1 MYTDQKQKP
10 TDVVQEKW
18 WSVTRRAIGPA
29 AIISAS
35 FVGPGTITTASVAGI
50 SYQYALLW
58 TLPVAGIMSFLFMDQ
73 TARIGIIAKKTLQE
87 ALYEI
92 TKDKIWRWPVAI
104 LVIAAIGIGNCA
116 FVIGNVT
123 GAALGIQGVVG
134 GPTQLWTVMT
144 GVISIGFLLAGSYKL
159 LERVLTGFVVI
170 MSVVFLI
177 TAIAIRPD
185 LGALFQGALFPVVP
199 PESFPLVIGLVGTT
213 ISSYQFFLHS
223 SAAKEHWNT
232 EADLKLARIDYFFSI
247 SLGILISMAIVV
259 TASAMYGTDLT
270 ISYGARELAE
280 QLKPTL
286 GSYAPIL
293 FSIGLFAASISSA
306 IPTAMAT
313 GWVFTGILGLNTR
326 LTSLPCRVTMVAF
339 IFVATYFATIGERPL
354 SMILFAQMTNGLL
367 LPIAAI
373 SVLFV
378 ANKQDLLGSYVN
390 KLWLNLASGALVLLT
405 LYLGFRSFSDV
416 FGTIFGS

>member
-1 MYTDQKQKP
+1 MYTQKKP
-10 TDVVQEKW
+10 QAESIVQEKW

-29 AIISAS
+29 AIISAA

-73 TARIGIIAKKTLQE
+73 TARIGIVAKKTLQE
-87 ALYEI
+87 ALHDL
-92 TKDKIWRWPVAI
+92 TKGTIWRWPVAI

-116 FVIGNVT
+116 FVIGNIT
-123 GAALGIQGVVG
+123 GAALGMQGVVG
-134 GPTQLWTVMT
+134 GPIPLWTVIT
-144 GVISIGFLLAGSYKL
+144 GVVSIAFLLAGSYKL
-159 LERVLTGFVVI
+159 LERVLTGFVVV
-170 MSVVFLI
+170 MSAVFLI

-185 LGALFQGALFPVVP
+185 LGALFQGAVLPVIP
-199 PESFPLVIGLVGTT
+199 PDSFPIVIGLVGTT

-223 SAAKEHWNT
+223 SAAKEHWST
-232 EADLKLARIDYFFSI
+232 ESDLKLARIDYFVSV

-259 TASAMYGTDLT
+259 TAAALYGTNLT

-280 QLKPTL
+280 QLRPTL
-286 GSYAPIL
+286 GNYAPIL
-293 FSIGLFAASISSA
+293 FSVGLFAASISSA
-306 IPTAMAT
+306 IPTALAT

-326 LTSLPCRVTMVAF
+326 LTSLPCRVVMVAF

-367 LPIAAI
+367 LPIAAVA
-373 SVLFV
+373 VLFV
-378 ANKQDLLGSYVN
+378 ANKRDLLGSYVN

-405 LYLGFRSFSDV
+405 LYLGFRSLKDV
-416 FGTIFGS
+416 FSTLLGG